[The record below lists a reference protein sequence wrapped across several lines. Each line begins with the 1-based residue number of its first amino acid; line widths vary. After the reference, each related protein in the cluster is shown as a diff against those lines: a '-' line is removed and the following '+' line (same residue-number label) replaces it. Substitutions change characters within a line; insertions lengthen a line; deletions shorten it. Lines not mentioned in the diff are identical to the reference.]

1 MSERCVVCWWSW
13 WAVVGGGWRVA
24 GAYCCLRQNPPAYTP
39 PQHTTN
45 RHPLQTNK
53 LDRAPGLPKTRS
65 GKVMRRILRQIALGR
80 YDDLGDTSGLA
91 EPQIVEALVAGAKRR
106 AASSAAGA
114 APAAAAA
121 R

>member
-1 MSERCVVCWWSW
+1 
-13 WAVVGGGWRVA
+13 
-24 GAYCCLRQNPPAYTP
+24 
-39 PQHTTN
+39 
-45 RHPLQTNK
+45 
-53 LDRAPGLPKTRS
+53 
-65 GKVMRRILRQIALGR
+65 MRRILRQIALGR